1 MSKMIA
7 EIKYSLLMF
16 SRNRGGMFWTFG
28 FPIMLFAI
36 LGFMYAPQAMP
47 GNMAG
52 ANNML
57 EFMLPGILG
66 MSIMSAAMNSTVAI
80 NVKNRARGIFRKLAT
95 TPISRIEWNASK
107 IVTQTIITLLSVG
120 ISIVFAGLVFGL
132 HPNIDVLAVF
142 LMIMG
147 TVTFVG
153 LGLIFASLL
162 KSEESATSAANIVTF
177 PLMFLSGSFFPV
189 DNMPWFFKLVADVSP
204 LTYLNNGL
212 REVMISGNAGDA
224 TTNLIIVALIG
235 AVFFIV
241 GVAALKWKED

>member
-7 EIKYSLLMF
+7 EIRYSLTMF
-16 SRNRGGMFWTFG
+16 SRNTGGMFWTFG
-28 FPIMLFAI
+28 FPIMLFVI
-36 LGFMYAPQAMP
+36 LGFMYAPQAS
-47 GNMAG
+47 GTGGADNM
-52 ANNML
+52 M

-66 MSIMSAAMNSTVAI
+66 MSVMSAAMNSTVAI

-95 TPISRIEWNASK
+95 TPVSRVEWNASK
-107 IVTQTIITLLSVG
+107 IVSQSIITLISVG
-120 ISIVFAGLVFGL
+120 ISVVFASLVFNL
-132 HPNIDVLAVF
+132 HPNVDITTILLV
-142 LMIMG
+142 IMG

-153 LGLIFASLL
+153 LGLILAAIL

-189 DNMPWFFKLVADVSP
+189 DNMPWFFKWVADVSP

-212 REVMISGNAGDA
+212 RETMVSGNTGDA
-224 TTNLIIVALIG
+224 VTNLIIVSLIG
-235 AVFFIV
+235 AVFFVI